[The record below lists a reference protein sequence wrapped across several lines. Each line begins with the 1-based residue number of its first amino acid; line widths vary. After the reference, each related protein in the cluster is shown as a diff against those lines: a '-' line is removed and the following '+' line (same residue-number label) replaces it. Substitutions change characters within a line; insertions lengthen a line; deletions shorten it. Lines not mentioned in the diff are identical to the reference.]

1 MAIVKQLDKRSGITY
16 AYESKSFW
24 DKEKKQSRCTRTL
37 IGRVD
42 PSTGEILPTDQRNR
56 RQPLPADTGHRKGPA
71 PSVRTRRLF
80 CGATFLFDQIGR
92 KTGVTAD
99 LKTCFPSDY
108 RKILS
113 IAYYLILE
121 DRNPLSRFG
130 KWSALHRHP
139 FGGDIPSQRSSELF
153 ASITEEGKDL
163 FFRLQGKRRTGEEF
177 WAYDSTSISSWSQQ
191 LGQVRY
197 GKNKDHDRLAQLNL
211 LLVYGQ
217 ESNLPFYYRKLAGN
231 IPDVKTV
238 KGLVRDLGVLGYA
251 KVKLVMDRGFY
262 SKGNI
267 DELYA
272 NHFRFLIAVS
282 ARLSVVKDA
291 IRAHGKAMRT
301 FDHYDEAHEVYCH
314 TDLIGWE
321 CTRERPYKGGSVT
334 DDRRMYLHLYYSP
347 EQAVEDEKA
356 FTLRMLSLKA
366 ELESDRRVPE
376 HEEAYRKYFT
386 VTSTPV
392 RGLRVEPRTDAMAE
406 AKECYG
412 FFAFLSNDIRD
423 PLVALRTY
431 RNRDVI
437 EKAFGNVKDRLNCRR
452 TLVSSE
458 ASLEGKLFVE
468 FVALIYLS
476 YIKKMMQDKGLFTK
490 YTLQGLLDQLDVI
503 EEFESPGKAPY
514 IGEILERQRQIYL
527 DMEVDPP
534 IGNSS
539 L

>member
-42 PSTGEILPTDQRNR
+42 PSSGEILPTDQRNR
-56 RQPLPADTGHRKGPA
+56 RPSLPADTGHRKGPV
-71 PSVRTRRLF
+71 PSIRTRRLF

-99 LKTCFPSDY
+99 LKACFPSDY

-139 FGGDIPSQRSSELF
+139 FGEDIPSQRSSELF
-153 ASITEEGKDL
+153 ASVTEEGKDM
-163 FFRLQGKRRTGEEF
+163 FFRLQGGRRTEEEF

-291 IRAHGKAMRT
+291 IRTHGKAMRT

-321 CTRERPYKGGSVT
+321 CTRGRPYKGGSVT

-356 FTLRMLSLKA
+356 FTLEMLSLKA
-366 ELESDRRVPE
+366 ELESDRGAPE
-376 HEEAYRKYFT
+376 HEDAYRRYFT
-386 VTSTPV
+386 VTRTPV
-392 RGLRVEPRTDAMAE
+392 RGLRVEPRTDAME
-406 AKECYG
+406 GAKECYG
-412 FFAFLSNDIRD
+412 FFAFLSNDIKD

-476 YIKKMMQDKGLFTK
+476 YIRKMMQDKGLFTK

-514 IGEILERQRQIYL
+514 IGEILEKQRQIYL